1 MRPTLHIA
9 PFIVLLCVGLCL
21 GCSGVSK
28 KVSKVGGKAVSPV
41 TNVVKGTTSRA
52 KGVGSDMADDT
63 RKYSTRLFGMEQSN
77 LTQSQ
82 KQAIANYERKKRY
95 EQNLRQR
102 DLDSRL
108 VPDMAKVNVI
118 K

>member
-1 MRPTLHIA
+1 
-9 PFIVLLCVGLCL
+9 
-21 GCSGVSK
+21 
-28 KVSKVGGKAVSPV
+28 
-41 TNVVKGTTSRA
+41 
-52 KGVGSDMADDT
+52 
-63 RKYSTRLFGMEQSN
+63 MEQSN

>member
-1 MRPTLHIA
+1 MRPTSHLA
-9 PFIVLLCVGLCL
+9 PFIVLLCVSLCL

-28 KVSKVGGKAVSPV
+28 KVGKVGGKVFSPV
-41 TNVVKGTTSRA
+41 TSVVKGTANRI
-52 KGVGSDMADDT
+52 KGVGSGMADDT
-63 RKYSTRLFGMEQSN
+63 REYSTRLFGVEQST
-77 LTQSQ
+77 LTPSQ

-95 EQNLRQR
+95 EQNMRQR